1 MTAIS
6 NTPQVQ
12 LAIGSMT
19 HVGLVRQAN
28 EDSSAA
34 LLPPQCSVGMW
45 RADDRVRW
53 DGPPPGGRL
62 RQQHRRQH
70 GRIDTARVAGRRSYS
85 RRVAE
90 SLHSAAVAAN
100 AKVFSESGTLERA
113 GMGTTLTAAVVSGP
127 VLALAHVG
135 DSRAYLL
142 RNGELALLTSDH
154 TWVAYRVLKGALTPE
169 EAETHPKR
177 NVLLRALGVDES
189 VEVDS
194 AMVQIQ
200 KGDVILL
207 SSDGMH
213 GLVSGAD
220 IASVLGALSP
230 QEAASKL
237 IERANAA
244 GGPDNVTAVVARVLS
259 VDPDSTA
266 PDAGETLTGSLGS
279 GSSGIGPKLANA
291 VRRLSHR
298 G

>member
-6 NTPQVQ
+6 NTSQVQ

-34 LLPPQCSVGMW
+34 LLPPNAPVGCGGLMIVCDGMGGHQAGDFASNTAVSTVVSTLRNISADALTPA
-45 RADDRVRW
+45 RA
-53 DGPPPGGRL
+53 
-62 RQQHRRQH
+62 
-70 GRIDTARVAGRRSYS
+70 
-85 RRVAE
+85 AE
-90 SLHSAAVAAN
+90 SLHSAAIAAN
-100 AKVFSESGTLERA
+100 AKVFSESGSLERA

-154 TWVAYRVLKGALTPE
+154 TWVADRVLKGALTQE
-169 EAETHPKR
+169 EAETHSKR
-177 NVLLRALGVDES
+177 NVLLRALGVAES

-213 GLVSGAD
+213 GLVSGAN

-230 QEAASKL
+230 QEAASEL

-244 GGPDNVTAVVARVLS
+244 GGPDNVTSVVAHVLS
-259 VDPDSTA
+259 TDLNSTA
-266 PDAGETLTGSLGS
+266 SDAGETLTGSPGS
-279 GSSGIGPKLANA
+279 GGSGIRPKLANA